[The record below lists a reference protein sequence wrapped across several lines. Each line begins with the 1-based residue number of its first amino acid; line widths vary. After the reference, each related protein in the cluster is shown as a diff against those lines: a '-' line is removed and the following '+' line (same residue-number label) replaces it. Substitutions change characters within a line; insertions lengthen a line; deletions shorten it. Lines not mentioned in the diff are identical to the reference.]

1 MLHAWNIA
9 LEYSREIQNKKNYNQ
24 LCSLIRHEFTG
35 NSDRYKNFISNTTS
49 IAEEVHKYLQDRNYA
64 SELGDLV
71 LQALANATEIS
82 AMIYV
87 EDGEGSLVQFST
99 VKPINGQSKGLIN
112 LLKKG
117 QHYDVIVLGT
127 TGEES

>member
-1 MLHAWNIA
+1 MLHAWDIA
-9 LEYSREIQNKKNYNQ
+9 LEYSKEIQNKKNYNQ
-24 LCSLIRHEFTG
+24 LCSLLRHELTE
-35 NSDRYKNFISNTTS
+35 NSDRYKNFISNTMN

-82 AMIYV
+82 AMIYE
-87 EDGEGSLVQFST
+87 EDGEGSPVQSSI

-117 QHYDVIVLGT
+117 QHYDVIVLGM

>member
-1 MLHAWNIA
+1 MLHAWDIA
-9 LEYSREIQNKKNYNQ
+9 LEYSKEIQNKKNYNQ
-24 LCSLIRHEFTG
+24 LCSLLRHEFTE
-35 NSDRYKNFISNTTS
+35 NSENNFISNTTN

-82 AMIYV
+82 AMIYE
-87 EDGEGSLVQFST
+87 EDGEGIPVQSSI
-99 VKPINGQSKGLIN
+99 VKPINGQSKGLIK

-117 QHYDVIVLGT
+117 QHYDVIVLGM